1 MYCVQDRHF
10 CGVCNKSVLPDNY
23 PNHLRSQGHVNILMK
38 NQCTISMIIKTHYK
52 KR

>member
-1 MYCVQDRHF
+1 MYGVQNRIY

-23 PNHLRSQGHVNILMK
+23 PNHLRFQGHACNVLK
-38 NQCTISMIIKTHYK
+38 NQCTNSMIIKTHYR